1 MIFTNCHGEMLK
13 HACANSQFVFNSQSW
28 AFKNIN
34 SAVTLDLR
42 KNVQT
47 GMQLVHCNNLYEEFE
62 TNTVFSVN
70 MFVPVYNKK
79 AIFFGCKCAVL
90 IFFILIFFLYFIYQY
105 ILLKAKIINFITYTD
120 ISADHITTEFII
132 IKLIFESKNVKEPYN
147 WYVLVFQYGDA
158 IDFSI
163 APSNQ
168 IILFFHE
175 RKMFLFLY

>member
-1 MIFTNCHGEMLK
+1 
-13 HACANSQFVFNSQSW
+13 
-28 AFKNIN
+28 
-34 SAVTLDLR
+34 
-42 KNVQT
+42 
-47 GMQLVHCNNLYEEFE
+47 MQLVHCNNLYEEFE

-90 IFFILIFFLYFIYQY
+90 ILFILIFFLYFII

-132 IKLIFESKNVKEPYN
+132 IKLISESKNVKEPYN
-147 WYVLVFQYGDA
+147 WRVLVFQYGDA
-158 IDFSI
+158 IDFSM
-163 APSNQ
+163 APPNQ

>member
-1 MIFTNCHGEMLK
+1 
-13 HACANSQFVFNSQSW
+13 
-28 AFKNIN
+28 
-34 SAVTLDLR
+34 
-42 KNVQT
+42 
-47 GMQLVHCNNLYEEFE
+47 MQLVHCNNLYEEFE

-79 AIFFGCKCAVL
+79 GIFFGCKCAVL
-90 IFFILIFFLYFIYQY
+90 ILFILIFFLYFII
-105 ILLKAKIINFITYTD
+105 ILSKAKIINFITYTD

-132 IKLIFESKNVKEPYN
+132 IKLIFESNNVKEPYN

>member
-1 MIFTNCHGEMLK
+1 
-13 HACANSQFVFNSQSW
+13 
-28 AFKNIN
+28 
-34 SAVTLDLR
+34 
-42 KNVQT
+42 
-47 GMQLVHCNNLYEEFE
+47 MQLVHCNNLYEEFE

-79 AIFFGCKCAVL
+79 ATSIFSGCKCAVL
-90 IFFILIFFLYFIYQY
+90 IFFILIFFLYFII
-105 ILLKAKIINFITYTD
+105 ILSKAKIINFITYTD

>member
-1 MIFTNCHGEMLK
+1 
-13 HACANSQFVFNSQSW
+13 
-28 AFKNIN
+28 
-34 SAVTLDLR
+34 
-42 KNVQT
+42 
-47 GMQLVHCNNLYEEFE
+47 MQLVHCNNLYEEFE

-79 AIFFGCKCAVL
+79 AIFLGCKCAVL
-90 IFFILIFFLYFIYQY
+90 ILSILIFFLYFII

-132 IKLIFESKNVKEPYN
+132 IKLISESKNVKEPYN
-147 WYVLVFQYGDA
+147 RHVLVFQYGDA

-168 IILFFHE
+168 IILFFA
-175 RKMFLFLY
+175 RKENVLISILNAM

>member
-1 MIFTNCHGEMLK
+1 
-13 HACANSQFVFNSQSW
+13 
-28 AFKNIN
+28 
-34 SAVTLDLR
+34 
-42 KNVQT
+42 
-47 GMQLVHCNNLYEEFE
+47 MQLVHCNNLYEEFE

-90 IFFILIFFLYFIYQY
+90 ILFILIFFLYFII
-105 ILLKAKIINFITYTD
+105 ILSKAKIIYFITYTD
-120 ISADHITTEFII
+120 ISPDHITTEFII

-147 WYVLVFQYGDA
+147 WRVLVFQYGDA
-158 IDFSI
+158 IDFSM

>member
-1 MIFTNCHGEMLK
+1 
-13 HACANSQFVFNSQSW
+13 
-28 AFKNIN
+28 
-34 SAVTLDLR
+34 
-42 KNVQT
+42 
-47 GMQLVHCNNLYEEFE
+47 MQLVHCNNLYEEFE

-90 IFFILIFFLYFIYQY
+90 ILFILIFFLYFI
-105 ILLKAKIINFITYTD
+105 IFLLKAKIINFITYTD

-132 IKLIFESKNVKEPYN
+132 IKLISESKNVKEPYN
-147 WYVLVFQYGDA
+147 WRVLVFQYGDA

>member
-1 MIFTNCHGEMLK
+1 
-13 HACANSQFVFNSQSW
+13 
-28 AFKNIN
+28 
-34 SAVTLDLR
+34 
-42 KNVQT
+42 
-47 GMQLVHCNNLYEEFE
+47 MQLVHCNNLYEEFE

-90 IFFILIFFLYFIYQY
+90 ILFILIFFLYFII
-105 ILLKAKIINFITYTD
+105 ILSKAKIINFITYTD

-147 WYVLVFQYGDA
+147 CHVLVFQYGDA
-158 IDFSI
+158 IDFSMV
-163 APSNQ
+163 PSNQ

>member
-1 MIFTNCHGEMLK
+1 MK
-13 HACANSQFVFNSQSW
+13 
-28 AFKNIN
+28 
-34 SAVTLDLR
+34 
-42 KNVQT
+42 
-47 GMQLVHCNNLYEEFE
+47 LVHCNNLYKEFE

-90 IFFILIFFLYFIYQY
+90 ILFILIFFLYFII
-105 ILLKAKIINFITYTD
+105 ILSKAKIINFITYTD

-132 IKLIFESKNVKEPYN
+132 IKLISESKNVKEPYN

>member
-1 MIFTNCHGEMLK
+1 
-13 HACANSQFVFNSQSW
+13 
-28 AFKNIN
+28 
-34 SAVTLDLR
+34 
-42 KNVQT
+42 
-47 GMQLVHCNNLYEEFE
+47 MQLVHCNNLYEEFE

-90 IFFILIFFLYFIYQY
+90 ILFILIFFLYFII
-105 ILLKAKIINFITYTD
+105 ILLKAKIINVITYTD

-147 WYVLVFQYGDA
+147 WHVLEFQYGDA
-158 IDFSI
+158 IDFSMV
-163 APSNQ
+163 PSNQ

>member
-1 MIFTNCHGEMLK
+1 
-13 HACANSQFVFNSQSW
+13 
-28 AFKNIN
+28 
-34 SAVTLDLR
+34 
-42 KNVQT
+42 
-47 GMQLVHCNNLYEEFE
+47 MQLVHCNNLYEEFE

-70 MFVPVYNKK
+70 MFVPVYNEK

-90 IFFILIFFLYFIYQY
+90 ILFILIFFLYFII
-105 ILLKAKIINFITYTD
+105 ILSKAKIINFITYTD

-132 IKLIFESKNVKEPYN
+132 IKLISESKNVKEPYN
-147 WYVLVFQYGDA
+147 WRVLVFQYGDA
-158 IDFSI
+158 IDFTM